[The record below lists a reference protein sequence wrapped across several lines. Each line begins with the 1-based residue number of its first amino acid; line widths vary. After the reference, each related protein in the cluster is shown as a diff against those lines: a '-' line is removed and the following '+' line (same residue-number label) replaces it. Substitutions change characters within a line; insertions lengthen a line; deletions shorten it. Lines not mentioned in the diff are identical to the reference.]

1 MRIVAHDKMK
11 RFKEIS
17 FGNVI
22 DHFLIEFVLFSFK
35 LIN

>member
-1 MRIVAHDKMK
+1 MRMVVHDKMK

-17 FGNVI
+17 LENVI
-22 DHFLIEFVLFSFK
+22 DHILIKFVLFSFK